1 MLHAVILDAATLGDD
16 ISLAPLQA
24 LTHLTVHPLT
34 SPDQIPERI
43 RDAQVVITNK
53 LRLNETNLS
62 AADGLKLICVTATG
76 FDNID
81 VGYCRH
87 RGIAVCNVRGY
98 STNSVAQLTV
108 AMVLELM
115 MKLSA
120 RHQYVRSGAYT
131 ASGVANQLEPAFHE
145 LSGKTW
151 GILGAG
157 DIGSKVAAVA
167 DAFGCRVLTC
177 RRSGGCTLETLLT
190 ESDILTIHTPLTPE
204 TRGMIGQAQLAQ
216 MKPGAILVNVARGA
230 VTDEAALANAL
241 QSGHLGG
248 LGIDVYSQEPFPED
262 HPLYALREHPNI
274 CLTPHMAWAAL
285 EARQRCIDEI
295 AQNIQSFLAG
305 EDRNRVDR

>member
-24 LTHLTVHPLT
+24 LTRLTVHPLT

-53 LRLNETNLS
+53 LRLDETNLP
-62 AADGLKLICVTATG
+62 AAHDLKLICVTATG
-76 FDNID
+76 YDNID
-81 VGYCRH
+81 VDYCRQ

-98 STNSVAQLTV
+98 STDSVAQLTV
-108 AMVLELM
+108 AMVLELT

-120 RHQYVRSGAYT
+120 RHRYVRSGAYT
-131 ASGVANQLEPAFHE
+131 ASGVANQLTPAFHE

-167 DAFGCRVLTC
+167 QAFGCRVLTC
-177 RRSGGCTLETLLT
+177 RRSGGCTLEELLT
-190 ESDILTIHTPLTPE
+190 QSDILTIHTPLTSE
-204 TRGMIGQAQLAQ
+204 TRGMIGKAQLAQ
-216 MKPGAILVNVARGA
+216 MRPGAILVNVARGA
-230 VTDEAALANAL
+230 VTDEAALADAL

-262 HPLYALREHPNI
+262 HPLYALREHPDI

-295 AQNIQSFLAG
+295 ARNIQGFLAG
-305 EDRNRVDR
+305 EARNRVD